1 MPISSKDFD
10 KSDSKSNLLLAEFLR
25 AHPLEAY
32 SIDELV
38 KMMASKRR
46 KLAREEL
53 HNMLMLME
61 YGRKVTSKKV
71 GGVTYYR
78 YSQFSGYSP
87 PTGPI

>member
-10 KSDSKSNLLLAEFLR
+10 KSDSKANLMLTEFLQ

-38 KMMASKRR
+38 KAMASKRK
-46 KLAREEL
+46 KLSREEL
-53 HNMLMLME
+53 RNMLMLME

-78 YSQFSGYSP
+78 YRQFSGYSP
-87 PTGPI
+87 PAGPI